1 MRLTNCCKNGLWAKW
16 CSRPVVSVRTRMNND
31 WFKLIGIPIA
41 TVAVSGHVYAAEY
54 LSVEQAQKLMFSNS
68 AVFEKSDVNLNR
80 AAKKAIKDASG
91 VMMDRSVLPAWKVF
105 DGGNLSGYFI
115 VDEVIGKHE
124 YITYAVALSPT
135 GEVRQVEILVYRES
149 YGYEV
154 RNPRWR
160 AQFVGH
166 KAGTILDLGEEIKNI
181 SGATMSCRHITEG
194 VNRVLAAY
202 DLYLKYQ

>member
-1 MRLTNCCKNGLWAKW
+1 
-16 CSRPVVSVRTRMNND
+16 MNND
-31 WFKLIGIPIA
+31 WFKLIVIPIA

-54 LSVEQAQKLMFSNS
+54 LSVEQAQKLMFGNS
-68 AVFEKSDVNLNR
+68 AAFEKSDVKLDST
-80 AAKKAIKDASG
+80 AKKAIKNASG
-91 VMMDRSVLPAWKVF
+91 VIVDRDSLPAWKVF
-105 DGGNLSGYFI
+105 DGGKLSGYFI

-124 YITYAVALSPT
+124 YITYAVALSAT
-135 GEVRQVEILVYRES
+135 GEVKQIEILVYRES

-166 KAGTILDLGEEIKNI
+166 KPGSHLDLGEEIKNI

-194 VNRVLAAY
+194 VNRVLATY
-202 DLYLKYQ
+202 DLYLKSQ